1 LFNKKNKQKLPPNFN
16 LIIVNNKIAI
26 FASGT
31 GSNAL
36 KIIKHFRNKDL
47 AEVALVLSNNA
58 GAAVLQKAK
67 EADIPA
73 LTFSKKELLRS
84 SLLLKEL
91 QDKEINW
98 IILAGFLLKIPEY
111 LIERYPHRIINI
123 HPALL
128 PKYGGK
134 GMYGSRVHQAVIAA
148 GEKES
153 GITIHYIDKHYDKG
167 EIILQKKCAV
177 SQEDDAES
185 LAQKVQQLEHK
196 WFPLAIEKIIKEN
209 IGK

>member
-1 LFNKKNKQKLPPNFN
+1 NFLTVKYLFNKKNKQKLPPNFN

-36 KIIKHFRNKDL
+36 KIIKHFRNKDF
-47 AEVALVLSNNA
+47 AEVALVLSNNS

-73 LTFSKKELLRS
+73 LTFSKKELVRGN
-84 SLLLKEL
+84 LLFKEL

-111 LIERYPHRIINI
+111 LIQRYPHRIINI

-167 EIILQKKCAV
+167 EIILQKK
-177 SQEDDAES
+177 
-185 LAQKVQQLEHK
+185 
-196 WFPLAIEKIIKEN
+196 
-209 IGK
+209 

>member
-1 LFNKKNKQKLPPNFN
+1 MFNKKNKQKLPPNFN